1 MELREYIRI
10 MREGWLVVLAIAIGC
25 AFLAACVSAVVPRV
39 YKAHAQLYVSAP
51 TDGSGGLNDLIQS
64 EAFARQAVSSYVS
77 VANSTRVL
85 DRVIDDLGLTVSAD
99 ELAHSVSA
107 EAPFNTVLMNITVVN
122 PDPEMAAEIA
132 NSVSSNFAHA
142 ITEELSKPT
151 GDAPS
156 IVEVDVTHVASPPT
170 DPSSPLILLNTVLG
184 LLLGLSLGLG
194 FVIARSTLR
203 SRKQLALVDH
213 DPSDAHSLPTAEP
226 ARNSGYDLSQSHR
239 LLSVPALHSE
249 SE

>member
-1 MELREYIRI
+1 VELREYIRI
-10 MREGWLVVLAIAIGC
+10 LRKGWLVVLAIAIGC
-25 AFLAACVSAVVPRV
+25 AVLAAGVSAVVPRV
-39 YKAHAQLYVSAP
+39 YRAHTQLYVSAP

-77 VANSTRVL
+77 IANSTRVL
-85 DRVIDDLGLTVSAD
+85 DRVIEDLSLTVSAD
-99 ELAHSVSA
+99 ELGQSVSA
-107 EAPFNTVLMNITVVN
+107 EAPFNTVLINITVAN

-132 NSVSSNFAHA
+132 NSVSSNFANV
-142 ITEELSKPT
+142 ITDELSKPT

-156 IVEVDVTHVASPPT
+156 IVEVDVTQVASPPT

-203 SRKQLALVDH
+203 SRKQPAPLDR
-213 DPSDAHSLPTAEP
+213 DSFDDHSLPIAEP
-226 ARNSGYDLSQSHR
+226 ARNSG
-239 LLSVPALHSE
+239 
-249 SE
+249 